1 MAKQRPLSQA
11 KSDLDSYLNQSFNRL
26 IATTMRRLATKKRSP
41 VYTGFFASSW
51 QASSSPIIAK
61 DRVEAFAPWSEI
73 RQRKSKDRNNKE
85 YQIIPRFY
93 PPDKPY
99 NYKRRVYIGN
109 TAEYSIYALES
120 GKVQQFAQGPEM
132 RMLVTEAF
140 DERKAR
146 ISIGSRQVAGTFGT
160 MAGKIYTGYTEL

>member
-1 MAKQRPLSQA
+1 MASQRPLSQA
-11 KSDLDSYLNQSFNRL
+11 KSDLDVYLNQSFNRL

-73 RQRKSKDRNNKE
+73 RKRKAED
-85 YQIIPRFY
+85 
-93 PPDKPY
+93 PPDKLY
-99 NYKRRVYIGN
+99 NYKKRVYIGN
-109 TAEYSIYALES
+109 TAEYSVYALEN
-120 GKVQQFAQGPEM
+120 GKVQQFIQGPEM
-132 RMLVTEAF
+132 RRLVTEAF

-146 ISIGSRQVAGTFGT
+146 ISIGARQATGAFGT
-160 MAGKIYTGYTEL
+160 MAGRIYTGYTEL

>member
-1 MAKQRPLSQA
+1 MASQRPLSQA
-11 KSDLDSYLNQSFNRL
+11 KSDLDAYLNQSFNRL

-61 DRVEAFAPWSEI
+61 DKVEVFAPWSEI
-73 RQRKSKDRNNKE
+73 RQRKAKDPKNKE

-93 PPDKPY
+93 PPDKTY

-109 TAEYSIYALES
+109 TAEYSVYALES
-120 GKVQQFAQGPEM
+120 GKVQQFVQGPEM
-132 RMLVTEAF
+132 KRLVTEAF

-146 ISIGSRQVAGTFGT
+146 ISIGARQVAGTFGT
-160 MAGKIYTGYTEL
+160 TAGKIYTGYSEL